1 MEGPTMT
8 LNVIFEGPPRTVTG
22 WITAALCS
30 DAEAEKYQ
38 RETTTP
44 QGDLPTATLVS
55 ASRLDVS
62 IIVTSFDGP
71 FAV

>member
-1 MEGPTMT
+1 MMP
-8 LNVIFEGPPRTVTG
+8 NVMIEGPPRTVTG
-22 WITAALCS
+22 WIAAAVCS
-30 DAEAEKYQ
+30 DADAEKSQ

-55 ASRLDVS
+55 TLRLDVS

>member
-1 MEGPTMT
+1 MT
-8 LNVIFEGPPRTVTG
+8 LNVMIGGPPRTMTG
-22 WITAALCS
+22 WIVSALCS
-30 DAEAEKYQ
+30 DAEAEKSQ

-55 ASRLDVS
+55 TLRLDVS